1 MIRSHPFEMGSFL
14 DNDMLLQ
21 VKIWK
26 DRLFICDVFPFN
38 VYESVCIKTSNDTER
53 VDIIDSY
60 LIQNNYELK
69 RIKNYENG
77 YLLTVERQI
86 MVDSSLDEL
95 LKQIRY

>member
-1 MIRSHPFEMGSFL
+1 MI
-14 DNDMLLQ
+14 LQ

-38 VYESVCIKTSNDTER
+38 VYEAVCVESSDDIQR
-53 VDIIDSY
+53 ADIIDCY

-69 RIKNYENG
+69 QIKDYQNG
-77 YLLTVERQI
+77 YLLSVERQI

-95 LKQIRY
+95 LKHIRY